1 MYMQIIYSPR
11 LPYFKLNVWCQWCRC
26 ELLIYDCLWKRIRCW
41 QDLHHHIH
49 KFFHSYPILFCSWSD
64 IVLNVKVVFSYFNF
78 DVTENGVY
86 HVTNSMLTKEVEN
99 DGLVR
104 PDFVNNNILLYNI
117 LLNFLCHSVG
127 YSQFVIIILYFLL
140 MRFYSVIMIKF
151 IYCDYFVLYFTQNL
165 M

>member
-1 MYMQIIYSPR
+1 MFIHWSRVQQICTCKSSTA
-11 LPYFKLNVWCQWCRC
+11 PYFKLNVWCPWCRC

-104 PDFVNNNILLYNI
+104 PDFVNNNIFSCWI
-117 LLNFLCHSVG
+117 FSVTVW
-127 YSQFVIIILYFLL
+127 VIP
-140 MRFYSVIMIKF
+140 
-151 IYCDYFVLYFTQNL
+151 NL
-165 M
+165 W